1 MTTGRKQFP
10 SRNRPVAEAKPASI
24 GKLGMS
30 QAVST
35 FGPGSIYVMRSSD
48 SSTGDLVL
56 HSVMVAGLES
66 WPDDSAGEIREQSLG
81 KSLGVTHFRLPP
93 AEERDKQGN
102 VKKAIPAI
110 RFPEVHYCSNEKCG
124 TVGRVGTEFTD
135 GNTKGV
141 LCAKINCKGKGIP
154 FRFVVACHEKADPSQ
169 PGHIDDFPYEWW
181 AHECGKSCESPS
193 IVLSSS
199 EEKSGLEGMWL
210 CCRKCDKKQNLGGIF
225 SEGALHNRKCWGKR
239 PWLGDSEKDCK
250 RPLRVLQR
258 GAANVYFP
266 VSASAISIPPYSD
279 WLINKL
285 GEVVSPGAVT
295 RIRKEDYSGIEN
307 EIANIR
313 NTRGLD
319 DPDRFTDQQLREG
332 LLILAGVHES
342 IVARTEVQQKL
353 VERNALVAGTPPCK
367 DAGEFEAIPADFC
380 PVQRSLDG
388 LIGHLIQVH
397 RLREVRALRG
407 FQRVE
412 PTYDGDPYQ
421 LQCAPLS
428 RNPTNWLP
436 AIEVRGEGIYLELDS
451 AAVAYWELSPAVR
464 NRMQQLHQNY
474 NKACANAGRNADH
487 PPSARHILVHT
498 LSHMMIKQLS
508 LECGYSGSSLRE
520 RLYISSNEA
529 GESCAGFLIYTASSS
544 ADGTLGGLVS
554 QGDPGIFE
562 SMLSSAVAS
571 ARWCSSDPLCI
582 ESKGQGND
590 ALNLAAC
597 HACALIAE
605 TSCEC
610 RNIFLDRGLVVGTP
624 DAPDAGFFHKLVTD
638 LDAVV

>member
-1 MTTGRKQFP
+1 MTQVRRQNQRR
-10 SRNRPVAEAKPASI
+10 SRSNEPAQPKPV

-35 FGPGSIYVMRSSD
+35 FGPGSIYVMRSVD
-48 SSTGDLVL
+48 SGSGDLVL

-66 WPDDSAGEIREQSLG
+66 WPNDSVEIIREQSLAR
-81 KSLGVTHFRLPP
+81 SLGVTHFRLPP
-93 AEERDKQGN
+93 SEGQDRFSSLKT
-102 VKKAIPAI
+102 AIPAI
-110 RFPEVHYCSNEKCG
+110 RFPIVHYCSNEKCG
-124 TVGRVGTEFTD
+124 VVGSVGKEFND
-135 GNTKGV
+135 DNTKGV
-141 LCAKINCKGKGIP
+141 LCAKQDCRSKGIP
-154 FRFVVACHEKADPSQ
+154 FRFVVACNEKTAAAQ
-169 PGHIDDFPYEWW
+169 PGHIDDFPYLWW
-181 AHECGKSCESPS
+181 AHECGDSCDCPS

-199 EEKSGLEGMWL
+199 KEKSGLEGMWL
-210 CCRKCDKKQNLGGIF
+210 SCRCGKRQNLGGIF
-225 SEGALHNRKCWGKR
+225 SEGILHDLKCRGKR
-239 PWLGDSEKDCK
+239 PWLGDCETNCK

-266 VSASAISIPPYSD
+266 VNASAISIPPYSD

-285 GEVVSPGAVT
+285 GEAVGPGAIA
-295 RIRKEDYSGIEN
+295 RIRKGDLEGIPN
-307 EIANIR
+307 EIANVR
-313 NTRGLD
+313 NTRQLN
-319 DPDRFTDQQLREG
+319 DPDRYTDQQLREG

-342 IVARTEVQQKL
+342 IVPRTEAEQKRL
-353 VERNALVAGTPPCK
+353 ERNALIAGRSEEET
-367 DAGEFEAIPADFC
+367 GEFEAIPVDFI
-380 PVQRSLDG
+380 PVQKSLDG

-412 PTYDGDPYQ
+412 PSYGGDPYQ
-421 LQCAPLS
+421 LDCAPLS
-428 RNPTNWLP
+428 RNKTNWLP
-436 AIEVRGEGIYLELDS
+436 AIEVRGEGIYLELDA
-451 AAVAYWELSPAVR
+451 AAVARWELSPAVKS
-464 NRMQQLHQNY
+464 RMRQLHENY
-474 NKACANAGRNADH
+474 NKSCTNAGRAADD

-520 RLYISSNEA
+520 RLYVSGHES
-529 GESCAGFLIYTASSS
+529 GEGCAGFLIYTASSS

-554 QGDPGIFE
+554 QGDPSVFE
-562 SMLSSAVAS
+562 GMLCSAVAS

-610 RNIFLDRGLVVGTP
+610 GNMLLDRGLVIGMP
-624 DAPDAGFFHKLVTD
+624 DEPHAGFFHNLVTD

>member
-1 MTTGRKQFP
+1 MTPGRTKSPTRSQSTIAATP
-10 SRNRPVAEAKPASI
+10 KSI

-30 QAVST
+30 QAVSM

-48 SSTGDLVL
+48 NSTGDLVL
-56 HSVMVAGLES
+56 HSVMIAGLES
-66 WPDDSAGEIREQSLG
+66 WPDDSAGLIREQSLE

-93 AEERDKQGN
+93 VEERDKQGN
-102 VKKAIPAI
+102 VNKAIPAI

-124 TVGRVGTEFTD
+124 TVGRVGTAFTD

-141 LCAKINCKGKGIP
+141 LCSKSNCRGKGIP
-154 FRFVVACHEKADPSQ
+154 FRFVLACHDKADPLQ

-210 CCRKCDKKQNLGGIF
+210 YCSKCDKKQSLAGIF

-285 GEVVSPGAVT
+285 DEVVGVAAV
-295 RIRKEDYSGIEN
+295 
-307 EIANIR
+307 ANIR
-313 NTRGLD
+313 KGDFTGIDYEIKNIRNIPRLD
-319 DPDRFTDQQLREG
+319 DPDRYTNQQLREG

-342 IVARTEVQQKL
+342 IVPRTEAQQKQL
-353 VERNALVAGTPPCK
+353 ERNALIAGRSEEE
-367 DAGEFEAIPADFC
+367 AGEFEAIPVDFI
-380 PVQRSLDG
+380 PVQKSLDG
-388 LIGHLIQVH
+388 LVGHLIQVH

-412 PTYDGDPYQ
+412 PSYGGDPYQ
-421 LQCAPLS
+421 LDCAPLS
-428 RNPTNWLP
+428 RNKTNWLP
-436 AIEVRGEGIYLELDS
+436 AIEVRGEGIYLELD
-451 AAVAYWELSPAVR
+451 AATVARWELSHAVKR
-464 NRMQQLHQNY
+464 RMQQLHKNY
-474 NKACANAGRNADH
+474 QKSCANAGRDADN

-520 RLYISSNEA
+520 RLYVSGHES
-529 GESCAGFLIYTASSS
+529 GEVCAGFLIYTASSS

-554 QGDPGIFE
+554 QGDPSVFE
-562 SMLSSAVAS
+562 GMLCSAVAS

-582 ESKGQGND
+582 ESEGQGND

-610 RNIFLDRGLVVGTP
+610 GNMLLDRGLVVGTP
-624 DAPDAGFFHKLVTD
+624 DEPDAGFFQMLVAD
-638 LDAVV
+638 LNKAV